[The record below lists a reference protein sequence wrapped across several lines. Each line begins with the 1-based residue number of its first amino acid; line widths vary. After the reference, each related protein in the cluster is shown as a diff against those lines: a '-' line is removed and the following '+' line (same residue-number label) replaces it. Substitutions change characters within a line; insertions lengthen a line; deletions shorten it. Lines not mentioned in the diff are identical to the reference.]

1 VNEYEIVTR
10 SSQNPPSAGSFWSDR
25 EVAKVDRKVAARELI
40 SRRQIE
46 AEVRL
51 VAYKADALA
60 AFTGH
65 AMERAV
71 EVDMTR
77 RALAGEDPALN
88 AMLGRL
94 EYNFVRR
101 TEDMQNRLFSDF
113 SF

>member
-1 VNEYEIVTR
+1 MTPGRNSLTTPSLDRVNR
-10 SSQNPPSAGSFWSDR
+10 A
-25 EVAKVDRKVAARELI
+25 VA
-40 SRRQIE
+40 RRVRDIDVQHQVE
-46 AEVRL
+46 AYRATTQVRL
-51 VAYKADALA
+51 AAYQADALA

-88 AMLGRL
+88 ALLGRL

-101 TEDMQNRLFSDF
+101 VEGMQNRLFDGLSY
-113 SF
+113 